1 MSMTAWIWQSSSWPD
16 LTYDAERLAG
26 PLNRARMECGR
37 LFGKA
42 EAVGARD
49 LATVQQDVWSGEAVA
64 TAAIEGESI
73 DLAAVRSSV
82 ARRLGVPDDPAVGV
96 PRNVEGLLDVME
108 SAAADWDSDLTDER
122 LWRWQSALFPAGGS
136 ALRMIETGRYRARDV
151 PMQISS
157 GPVGRET
164 VHYEAPPSAAVRA
177 EMRAFL
183 DWFNRTRGGTLDG
196 IVRAGIAHARF
207 ESIHP
212 FEDGNGRV
220 GRAIVD
226 LALAQDARAATRLHG
241 VSAEMRR
248 RQTDY
253 YAALNEAQRGSGDL
267 TSWLLW
273 FVELVGEACRANAAL
288 VDEAL
293 VRARFW
299 SEHREVALNG
309 RQRKVL
315 NRMLEAGPG
324 RFEGG
329 LTPRK
334 YVGMTRSSSAT
345 ATRDIAD
352 LVRKGLLEP
361 GPAAGR
367 SAYYN
372 LSIPGWGWMPE
383 TAARAAAQPSPAAAA
398 DGREPSSQI

>member
-1 MSMTAWIWQSSSWPD
+1 MTSWIWQSPTWPN
-16 LTYDAERLAG
+16 LTYDAERLAS
-26 PLNRARMECGR
+26 PLSRARMECGR

-42 EAVGARD
+42 ETIGAGD
-49 LATVQQDVWSGEAVA
+49 LAIVRHDVWSGEAVA

-73 DLAAVRSSV
+73 DLTAVRSSV
-82 ARRLGVPDDPAVGV
+82 ARRLGVAGDPAIGV

-108 SAAADWDSDLTDER
+108 NAAADWESDLTDER
-122 LWRWQSALFPAGGS
+122 LWRWQAALFPAGGS
-136 ALRMIETGRYRARDV
+136 ALRAIDTGRYRSTDA
-151 PMQISS
+151 PMQIVS
-157 GPVGRET
+157 GPVGREQ

-177 EMRAFL
+177 EMRSFL
-183 DWFNRTRGGTLDG
+183 DWFNRTRGGAMDG
-196 IVRAGIAHARF
+196 LLRAGIAHAWF

-241 VSAEMRR
+241 VAAEMRR
-248 RQTDY
+248 RQADY
-253 YAALNEAQRGSGDL
+253 YAALNEAQRSQGDV

-273 FVELVGEACRANAAL
+273 FVHVVGDACHASASL

-299 SEHREVALNG
+299 SDHRHVTLNE

-334 YVGMTRSSSAT
+334 YVGMTRASTAT

-352 LVRKGLLEP
+352 LVRKGLLAP
-361 GPAAGR
+361 GEGAGR
-367 SAYYN
+367 ATHYN
-372 LSIPGWGWMPE
+372 LAIPGWAWIP
-383 TAARAAAQPSPAAAA
+383 Q
-398 DGREPSSQI
+398 